1 MWSVDLPLA
10 DRLADGLLE
19 TDRNYRSRRIRRSG
33 CPSFNL
39 FQPVVLF
46 NK

>member
-19 TDRNYRSRRIRRSG
+19 TDRPIEIIEADEFDGLDVPLSTFFS
-33 CPSFNL
+33 L
-39 FQPVVLF
+39 
-46 NK
+46 